1 MSVLPLTGAQTGI
14 WLAQQFEPD
23 SPAYTIGCYVEL
35 SADAA
40 PLAAAVRRAVE
51 EAESLHVVVAE
62 RDGRPVQLP
71 VPPPP
76 GWSPPVLDL
85 TEAQA
90 RAWMTADLN
99 GVADLAAGPLFGHAL
114 LRLGDG
120 RLWWYQRYHHL
131 VTDGFGI
138 LRIIQRAAE
147 LYGGADEPGGDWS
160 LPKLVA
166 ADAAYRASAEHAADR
181 DFWHGRLKGVPDEP
195 ARLVECPPAPAR
207 AIVRRTVEL
216 PAERSDRLRA
226 AAAAMGTRLS
236 RLVIAAVAACLH
248 RTSGE
253 RDVVLGLPVTARARG
268 EDSPALMSNVLPLRL
283 AVRPATTAAE
293 LVAAVAEEVGRLA
306 AHARYRGEDL
316 ARELGRPEGLRSLIG
331 PTVNVMPFHEGIRF
345 GDQPAAIHYLSLG
358 PVSDLSVAVY
368 DRPAG
373 HGLRIDLDADAAVCG
388 EEELAEHERRLL
400 LVLEAMA
407 ERPGLPL
414 GRIDLAAAPPPAPL
428 PDLPALSWT
437 AAFERQA
444 ARTPDKVAVV
454 CESERL
460 TYAELNGR
468 ANRLALALR
477 ARGVG
482 VEDVVAVALPRS
494 ADLVVALLGVMKAG
508 AAYLPLDADHPADR
522 LAFMVADARARLL
535 VSVAGHA
542 EDLPLPRLSLDEL
555 DAEPASDLPDAEPA
569 SDLPDAEPASDLPD
583 AGPGRAAYVIYTSGS
598 TGRPKGVV
606 ITHDGVGALIATAT
620 ERLGVDHTSR
630 IAQFASAGFDVAVW
644 DLVMSLCVG
653 GTLIVVPAER
663 RVAGVEL
670 TGYLAEHRATHMIL
684 PPSLVAALP
693 ADCDLPEGAVLVVG
707 TETVPSEL
715 VARWAEKLRVV
726 VAYGL
731 TEATVNSTLW
741 LAERDWTGPVP
752 IGLPDPGTRCHI
764 LDSALRPVAPG
775 VTGEL
780 YVGGRGLAR
789 GYLGRPGLTAERFVP
804 DPFGAPG
811 DRMYRTGDRARLRAD
826 GNIDFLGREDGQ
838 LKIRGHRIEPGE
850 VESVLMA
857 DPAVAQAAVVAVED
871 HRGAKRLVGYVTG
884 VGDLDAGRLRALAA
898 GALPEHMVPSV
909 IVVMDGALPLT
920 PNGKLDRRALPDPSW
935 TAPAGGA
942 APTTT
947 AERTLA
953 RLFAE
958 VLGLDSVGVHDSFFE
973 LGGDSIVAIQLVNR
987 ARREGLAITPRE
999 VFLHRTVAAL
1009 ARDRAETPAAPVHD
1023 PGVGVATET
1032 PIIAALRERGGPID
1046 GFHQSVVVRL
1056 PGELDPEVLTG
1067 ALQAVLDHHG
1077 MLRARL
1083 RRGGAGWELEVP
1095 PPGAVRAADV
1105 LVRAGSG
1112 TIAEHRARAVERLAP
1127 DEGVMVRAVWLE
1139 AGRRLVLAVHHLV
1152 VDGVSW
1158 RILLD
1163 DLAQAARALS
1173 DGVAVEL
1180 PPVPTSFTRWS
1191 HLRQGAS
1198 PLPEAPSGPPPS
1210 APEPSAS
1217 PTSTLP
1223 AASISEPPAHGTAD
1237 HETSVSGAPVTRGS
1251 GWEPF
1256 GRRPLDPAVD
1266 TAANERSITVTL
1278 PVAHTAPLLTDLPAR
1293 YHGTV
1298 DDVLLTA
1305 LSCALARGRGSV
1317 PVDLEGHGRDGD
1329 ADLTR
1334 AVGWFTTISPVVLDP
1349 CELGG
1354 PATGRAIKQV
1364 KERLRA
1370 APVPGPSAAPVLFNY
1385 LGRFRTGEDV
1395 DWAPADDAEPLT
1407 AGRDPGMPLSH
1418 ELEINA
1424 LVRDGAEGPE
1434 LSATWSWPAGVL
1446 DEAEVA
1452 ELAAAWLEALGALA
1466 DHAAEPG
1473 AGGHTP
1479 SDFPMVALSQEE
1491 IDALGPELE
1500 DVLPVTPLQQGLY
1513 FHSLSDPDVYTVQQI
1528 IELAAPADAAA
1539 LRAALG
1545 RLVERHAPLRA
1556 GFLRRDDGRVAQFVA
1571 RRAPVPWREVH
1582 DEDVAAVAAQELA
1595 RPFDLAAP
1603 PLVRAALVGG
1613 TTLVLTLHHLVAD
1626 GWSVPIMLRE
1636 LLGDHRARVTPYRD
1650 YFTWLLGR
1658 DQEAAREAWRR
1669 ALDGLDEPTL
1679 LAVPEGPSGQVRFEV
1694 GGDLAGWARA
1704 RGLTL
1709 GTVVQGAWGLLLG
1722 RLTGR
1727 YDVVF
1732 GTTVSGRQAEVE
1744 GVESMVGLLVNTVPV
1759 RLAWR
1764 PGDRPGEL
1772 LARLQDAQAE
1782 LLDHQHLGLAEIQ
1795 RPTGFPSLFD
1805 TLVAVENYP
1814 VDGSAEGI
1822 TGVEVRDGSHYPLSL
1837 TVVPGQRV
1845 EFRLDHAIGD
1855 DAARRVA
1862 EGLRRLLEAMV
1873 ADPDV
1878 LVGRLDL
1885 TDPQDAPLV
1894 GEVRDIP
1901 AVTLATAFA
1910 TQAARTPDAPALI
1923 AGTTSAHAGTS
1934 PSEPSSAG
1942 TSPAGVSYVE
1952 ISYAELDRRAADL
1965 ARRLAARGAGPGTFV
1980 AVALPRTA
1988 ELVVALLGVLKS
2000 GAAYVPLDIDYPAER
2015 LAFMLADCGARL
2027 VVSGPEFPTPEG
2039 VERIPVNEPD
2049 PAFAETPPG
2058 EGDPTNRVP
2067 ARDLPDEG
2075 GPGGGGMHGVDPRPA
2090 APGDPA
2096 YLIYTSGSTGRPKG
2110 VVVTHRAVVGHLA
2123 WAQGRFA
2130 MDAADRMLQQ
2140 ASASFDASVWQIFWP
2155 LCSGAAV
2162 VLAEPGGHLDPAYL
2176 ATLMR
2181 DQRVSV
2187 LDIVPSMV
2195 RAFLDTG
2202 EVTADPSWAASLRRV
2217 FGGAEALDADLARR
2231 WRELTGVPVDN
2242 CYGPTEAT
2250 VQVTWQDGHTQAR
2263 PEAGEGPLDG
2273 VGPIGDGVPGGGMVP
2288 IGGPVWNT
2296 RLHVLDVC
2304 LRPAHEGELYIS
2316 GDQLALGYHGH
2327 PSLTGERFVADPY
2340 GPPGTRMYRTG
2351 DLVRRRVDGTL
2362 DFVGR
2367 SDHQVKIHGNRVEL
2381 GEVEARLAGLSG
2393 VAQAVVVAREHG
2405 GATRLVGYAVPGR
2418 GTPLD
2423 GGELRARLAAAL
2435 PAPMVPSAVVVL
2447 DELPLTPNRKI
2458 DRAALPVPDALP
2470 RQVRPPGTAR
2480 EGLFCEIFTEVLGT
2494 AAGVDDDFFAL
2505 GGDSIAAIAVSGRA
2519 RAAGLALSPRDV
2531 FARRTPA
2538 ALAAEADEAREEA
2551 AQGDLL
2557 ELGEEEMARI
2567 RAAGPVPVEDV
2578 WPLSP
2583 LQEGIFFHSSYDSGA
2598 VDVYTSQDVFDFDRP
2613 LDADRL
2619 RASCAA
2625 LLARHPSLR
2634 AAFTSEGLSRPVQV
2648 IGAEVEPPLREV
2660 DLSGLPPAEQ
2670 EEAVSRLLAEDRTR
2684 RFDLARAPLMRL
2696 LLIRLGG
2703 RDKVVLSHHLI
2714 LWDGW
2719 SAWLVLEQLFGDTTS
2734 PENPGDLE
2742 AIAAPENAGDRE
2754 EATGAEEPGGR
2765 LTGVSRPAAGSYRDY
2780 LAWLAG
2786 QAPEAALDA
2795 WGEAL
2800 SGLAEPTLVRPAD
2813 DGLNPAIAVNL
2824 DVVLPAELGD
2834 RLRATARERGLTLN
2848 TLLNTAWGL
2857 VLAATV
2863 GRDDVVFGAAV
2874 AGRPAEVPGVE
2885 GIIGMFLNTVP
2896 VRIAF
2901 DPRESVLGLLRRVQ
2915 DERVALMPYEHLGLG
2930 ELQRRSGHRRLF
2942 DTLFVLRDAGGEE
2955 RMAEFTRRNG
2965 IVGVSGVDA
2974 THYPLT
2980 LVVTQGARLR
2990 VTLSYRPDV
2999 IGTAEA
3005 DRTLERFTAVLDR
3018 LVAAP
3023 DDRVG
3028 ALDLLLDDERAPV
3041 EPSRPLPGAT
3051 VAELLAEQAARTPH
3065 EVALVSREGRL
3076 TYAELDARINRLARL
3091 LLERGAAPEK
3101 VVALAL
3107 PRSADMVVA
3116 LFAVLQ
3122 TGAAYLPLDLEY
3134 PAERLEFML
3143 GDTAPVCVA
3152 TTSAVALPETGV
3164 PRVVLDDQAIAGRLA
3179 ALPPD
3184 EPADAERPRFA
3195 RGLPYRLEHPAYVI
3209 YTSGSTGRPKGV
3221 VTPYRG
3227 LTNMQFNH
3235 REAIFE
3241 PAIAAAGGRRLRIA
3255 HTVSFAFDMSW
3266 EELLWLVEG
3275 HEVHVC
3281 DENLRRDA
3289 EALVAYCDRERVD
3302 VVNVTPTYAHH
3313 LIEEGLL
3320 DGHRPS
3326 LVLLGGE
3333 AVAETVWTAL
3343 RDTPGTFGYNLYG
3356 PTEYTINTLGAST
3369 RDSATSTVG
3378 RPIWNTRVYVLDR
3391 ALRPVPP
3398 GTPGELYISG
3408 AGLARGYHR
3417 RPGLTA
3423 ASFVADPY
3431 GARPG
3436 ALMYRT
3442 GDLVRQRPDGNLD
3455 FLGRTDDQVKIRGHR
3470 VEPGE
3475 VAAALEEHPQVSH
3488 AAVVADGD
3496 HRLLGYV
3503 VLHDR
3508 TADLT
3513 ALRLSLKA
3521 RLPGYMVPAALVAVD
3536 RLPLTVN
3543 GKLDV
3548 RALPR
3553 PAVSG
3558 GGAARPPG
3566 SARERVL
3573 CELFADLLGVEQVGV
3588 DDDFFDLGGHSLL
3601 ATRLVSRARAALGA
3615 ELAIRDLFE
3624 APTVAE
3630 LAARLTVEERRPALT
3645 PAAVRPAEPPLSFA
3659 QQRLWLIEQL
3669 EGPSALYNFPLVMRL
3684 SGELDLEALE
3694 AALGDLAVR
3703 HEALRTLVVERE
3715 GRPFQHVLPAERAR
3729 PALEPVDGP
3738 LEAFLGRPFD
3748 LATEPPLRAGVV
3760 RLGPREHVVALLLHH
3775 ITTDEWSD
3783 GPFLRD
3789 LSAAYAARRAGRAP
3803 AWEPL
3808 PVQYVDYT
3816 LWQRSLLGDRCDP
3829 GSLAARQLAYWAEA
3843 LRGAPEQLDLPVDRP
3858 HQARPSAAGAQLAV
3872 ELDPEACER
3881 LRGLAQRAGASM
3893 FMVCH
3898 AAVAALLHRMGA
3910 GDDLPLGAPISG
3922 RTDEAVDDLVG
3933 FFVNTLVLRAD
3944 LSGEPSFAE
3953 LLDRVRERDL
3963 AAFSHQDV
3971 PFEAVVEELNPVRSP
3986 DRNPLFQVMVGYR
3999 NRTGD
4004 DFTLAGLEVLPY
4016 PFEVTTAK
4024 FDLVFTFV
4032 EGEEGIACVIEYRT
4046 ELFDGSTIAALGER
4060 LSGLVAAVAAD
4071 PSRPVGSIE
4080 VLVEGERER
4089 VLTGFNATDRPVTE
4103 ESLPAMFGRM
4113 VAERPDAIAV
4123 VDPSRPVTRSGPS
4136 STHGARS
4143 VTHDEA
4149 AAHEG
4154 EQAVPHGDAAAD
4166 STGAAPCGGVAA
4178 ADGARS
4184 LTYAELDALSDRVA
4198 GLLAGQGVRAESV
4211 VGVALPRSVES
4222 VATMIAAAKLGA
4234 AFLPLDL
4241 AHPADRLAYMVADSG
4256 AKVVVAAAPI
4266 DGLDVL
4272 LLDLDRLP
4280 EEPAPVRPVVGRDQ
4294 AAYVIYTSGSTGRPK
4309 GVVVPHQGLAS
4320 LVATAVDRMGLTPD
4334 SRVLHF
4340 ASIGFD
4346 VTVFELCMALC
4357 HGGTLVIV
4365 PDEARVPGRE
4375 LTDFMTAQRIT
4386 HAILPP
4392 SLVAALPDGCAP
4404 PEGCTVLVGTET
4416 VPPGVIERWAGRLR
4430 LMAAYGLTEA
4440 TVNSTL
4446 WAARPDW
4453 KGAVPIGVPDPNTRA
4468 YVLDAH
4474 LRPVPPGV
4482 QGELYIAGHGLAR
4495 GYLGR
4500 EALTAER
4507 FVACPFGPT
4516 GSRMYR
4522 TGDRARWRADGSLD
4536 FLGRADDQVKI
4547 RGFRIEP
4554 GEVVAAMTRHPAVAH
4569 AAVVVDTT
4577 GPEPRLVGYA
4587 VPANPP
4593 PATPEPRPTAVPGS
4607 VETRASTAGSSAE
4620 MRGATA
4626 PDSAD
4631 ARGTAARDVTQARGS
4646 TAPDFAGV
4654 RGGAGVPDPA
4664 QVRAHVAALLPPAMV
4679 PAVVVVLDGPL
4690 PLTPNGK
4697 LDRAALPS
4705 PDWSALTG
4713 TSRPRTGRQRM
4724 LAELFAEVLG
4734 LPEVGVHDNFFELGG
4749 HSMSAMRLIGRI
4761 RTLLGIPLTLRAVFD
4776 ATTVAALSDKLSEN
4790 TSAGP
4795 AEEAGEGASNNLS
4808 EGAGDGSGRNL
4819 SGDLRESKGGGLSA
4833 GWGDSA
4839 GAGGRRTGLRRRVL
4853 PAAPVQEWQWLR
4865 YGHGRPYDMAFVLR
4879 SPVAG
4884 AAATA
4889 LADLAA
4895 RHEPLRTALATR
4907 NGRLVQEPAAQW
4919 LEFVEVG
4926 DLDEALSTLAT
4937 EPADLDGRPPLRA
4950 RLLTDTSGGSALLL
4964 TMHYL
4969 GVDEWSV
4976 VPLLRDFGTA
4986 YQARLEGV
4994 APAWDPLPVTY
5005 AEYTRWAHESAADD
5019 ELAYWRQ
5026 TLSGVPRELALPY
5039 DAAGGHGQ
5047 GRRGDFVPVAFDAG
5061 LQAGVDRL
5069 AAGNGCSRF
5078 MVLHAAFATLLT
5090 KRGAGTDL
5098 PIASLVAGRPE
5109 EELADLVGCFFNTVI
5124 LRTDTSGAPSFRGL
5138 LSRVRETNL
5147 SALDRQD
5154 VPYARVARALGLGAP
5169 QVMLVHH
5176 EQADLGELVFE
5187 QLPTGSLNADLTL
5200 SYFEPSGDA
5209 PVVCLLEYATDLFD
5223 RSTIQSLADD
5233 LIRILTT
5240 ETS

>member
-1 MSVLPLTGAQTGI
+1 MSVLPLTGAQRGI

-35 SADAA
+35 PAAPPADASV
-40 PLAAAVRRAVE
+40 LASAVRRAVE

-62 RDGRPVQLP
+62 RGDGPVQTP
-71 VPPPP
+71 APPPA
-76 GWSPPVLDL
+76 GWSPPVLEL
-85 TEAQA
+85 TEARA
-90 RAWMTADLN
+90 RAWMAADMAT
-99 GVADLAAGPLFGHAL
+99 VADLATGPLYGHAL
-114 LRLGDG
+114 LRLDDG

-147 LYGGADEPGGDWS
+147 LYGGAKGSAGDWS
-160 LPKLVA
+160 LEGLVA
-166 ADAAYRASAEHAADR
+166 ADTAYRASAEHAADR

-195 ARLVECPPAPAR
+195 ARLVECTPVPAR
-207 AIVRRTVEL
+207 DAVRRTVEL
-216 PAERSDRLRA
+216 SVEHSDLLRE

-236 RLVIAAVAACLH
+236 RLAIAAVGAYLH
-248 RTSGE
+248 RSSGE
-253 RDVVLGLPVTARARG
+253 RDIVLGLPVTARRRG

-283 AVRPATTAAE
+283 AVRQATTAAE
-293 LVAAVAEEVGRLA
+293 LVAAVADEIGRLA

-316 ARELGRPEGLRSLIG
+316 ARELGHPEGLRSLIG

-345 GDQPAAIHYLSLG
+345 GESAAAIHYLSLG

-373 HGLRIDLDADAAVCG
+373 HGLRIDLDADASVCG
-388 EEELAEHERRLL
+388 QEELAEHERRLL

-407 ERPGLPL
+407 ERPHLPL
-414 GRIDLAAAPPPAPL
+414 GRIELSTAPPLAPL

-437 AAFERQA
+437 SAFEQQA
-444 ARTPDKVAVV
+444 ERTPGKVAVV

-468 ANRLALALR
+468 ANALAHLLR
-477 ARGVG
+477 ARGIG
-482 VEDVVAVALPRS
+482 VEDVVAVVVPRS

-508 AAYLPLDADHPADR
+508 AAYLPLDPDHPADR
-522 LAFMVADARARLL
+522 LTFMVRDARARLV

-542 EDLPLPRLSLDEL
+542 EELPLPRLLMDEL
-555 DAEPASDLPDAEPA
+555 GPEPAPN
-569 SDLPDAEPASDLPD
+569 LPD
-583 AGPGRAAYVIYTSGS
+583 AGGDRAAYVIYTSGS

-606 ITHDGVGALIATAT
+606 VTHDGVGALIATAT
-620 ERLGVDHTSR
+620 GRLGVDDTSR
-630 IAQFASAGFDVAVW
+630 VAQFASAGFDVAVW
-644 DLVMSLCVG
+644 DLIMSLCVG
-653 GTLIVVPAER
+653 GTLVVVPAER

-670 TGYLAEHRATHMIL
+670 TGYLAEHRVTHMIL

-693 ADCDLPEGAVLVVG
+693 AECELPEGAVLVVG

-715 VARWAEKLRVV
+715 VARWAERLRIV

-731 TEATVNSTLW
+731 TEASVNSTLW
-741 LAERDWTGPVP
+741 QAEKGWRGPVP

-811 DRMYRTGDRARLRAD
+811 ERMYRTGDRARLRPD

-857 DPAVAQAAVVAVED
+857 DPSVAQAAVVAVED

-884 VGDLDAGRLRALAA
+884 SGDLDAGRLRGRAA
-898 GALPEHMVPSV
+898 SALPEHMVPSA
-909 IVVMDGALPLT
+909 IVVMEGPLPLT

-935 TAPAGGA
+935 TAPVGGA
-942 APTTT
+942 APSTP

-953 RLFAE
+953 RVFAE
-958 VLGLDSVGVHDSFFE
+958 VLGLESVGVHDSFFE

-987 ARREGLAITPRE
+987 ARREGLALTPRE
-999 VFLHRTVAAL
+999 IFLHRTVAAL
-1009 ARDRAETPAAPVHD
+1009 ARGRTQTSAAPAHD
-1023 PGVGVATET
+1023 PGVGLAAET
-1032 PIIAALRERGGPID
+1032 PIVAALRRRGGPID

-1056 PGELDPEVLTG
+1056 PGELDLEVLVG

-1083 RRGGAGWELEVP
+1083 LGSDEGWELEVP
-1095 PPGAVRAADV
+1095 PPGSVRAGDV
-1105 LVRAGSG
+1105 LSRAGSG
-1112 TIAEHRARAVERLAP
+1112 TVAAHRARAAARLDPRA
-1127 DEGVMVRAVWLE
+1127 GVMLRAVWLE
-1139 AGRRLVLAVHHLV
+1139 AERRLVLVVHHLV
-1152 VDGVSW
+1152 VDGISW

-1173 DGVAVEL
+1173 DGAHVEL
-1180 PPVPTSFTRWS
+1180 PPVATSFTRWS
-1191 HLRQGAS
+1191 HLRESDPAS
-1198 PLPEAPSGPPPS
+1198 GGVVGPP
-1210 APEPSAS
+1210 
-1217 PTSTLP
+1217 
-1223 AASISEPPAHGTAD
+1223 AAGDP
-1237 HETSVSGAPVTRGS
+1237 GAGS

-1256 GRRPLDPAVD
+1256 GLRALDASLD
-1266 TAANERSITVTL
+1266 TAAGERSLTVCL
-1278 PVAHTAPLLTDLPAR
+1278 PVAKTAPLLAELPAR

-1305 LSCALARGRGSV
+1305 LAHALSRGRRDPV
-1317 PVDLEGHGRDGD
+1317 QVDLEGHGRDGD

-1334 AVGWFTTISPVVLDP
+1334 TIGWFTTIAPVVLDP
-1349 CELGG
+1349 LELGDA
-1354 PATGRAIKQV
+1354 PTTGGAIKRV

-1370 APVPGPSAAPVLFNY
+1370 VPAQGRPAGSILFNY
-1385 LGRFRTGEDV
+1385 LGRFRSGEGA

-1418 ELEINA
+1418 PLEINA

-1446 DEAEVA
+1446 ADADVA
-1452 ELAAAWLEALGALA
+1452 DLAQGWLEALGALA
-1466 DHAAEPG
+1466 VHAGEPG

-1500 DVLPVTPLQQGLY
+1500 DVLPATPLQQGLY
-1513 FHSLSDPDVYTVQQI
+1513 FHSLSDPGVYTVQQV
-1528 IELAAPADAAA
+1528 IELAGPADADA
-1539 LRAALG
+1539 LRAALR

-1556 GFLRRDDGRVAQFVA
+1556 GFLRGDDGRVTQFVV
-1571 RRAPVPWREVH
+1571 RDAPVPWREVH
-1582 DEDVAAVAAQELA
+1582 DQDVETVAAQELA
-1595 RPFDLAAP
+1595 RPFDPAEP
-1603 PLVRAALVGG
+1603 PLLRAALVGG
-1613 TTLVLTLHHLVAD
+1613 STLVLTLHHLVAD

-1658 DQEAAREAWRR
+1658 DREAAREAWRR
-1669 ALDGLDEPTL
+1669 ALDRLEGPTL
-1679 LAVPEGPSGQVRFEV
+1679 LAPQEGPGGQVRFEV
-1694 GGDLAGWARA
+1694 GGLLPWAWS

-1709 GTVVQGAWGLLLG
+1709 GTVAQGAWGLLLG
-1722 RLTGR
+1722 RLTGGH
-1727 YDVVF
+1727 DVVF
-1732 GTTVSGRQAEVE
+1732 GSTVSGRQADLD

-1764 PGDRPGEL
+1764 PDDRPAEL
-1772 LARLQDAQAE
+1772 LARLQDEQAD

-1795 RPTGFPSLFD
+1795 RLTGFTGLFD

-1814 VDGSAEGI
+1814 IEGDI
-1822 TGVEVRDGSHYPLSL
+1822 QGIAGVEVRDGSHYPLSL
-1837 TVVPGQRV
+1837 TVVPGERV
-1845 EFRLDHAIGD
+1845 EFRLDHTIGEQ
-1855 DAARRVA
+1855 AALRIA
-1862 EGLRRLLEAMV
+1862 EGLRRLLEAII
-1873 ADPDV
+1873 ADPG
-1878 LVGRLDL
+1878 LPVGRIDL
-1885 TDPQDAPLV
+1885 AGPEGAPLV
-1894 GEVRDIP
+1894 GAVREVPP
-1901 AVTLATAFA
+1901 ATLAGAFA
-1910 TQAARTPDAPALI
+1910 AQAARTPEATALI
-1923 AGTTSAHAGTS
+1923 SHAELS
-1934 PSEPSSAG
+1934 HAEL
-1942 TSPAGVSYVE
+1942 
-1952 ISYAELDRRAADL
+1952 SYAELERRAERL
-1965 ARRLAARGAGPGTFV
+1965 ARRLAARGAGPGSFV
-1980 AVALPRTA
+1980 AVALPRSP
-1988 ELVVALLGVLKS
+1988 ELVVALLGVLKA
-2000 GAAYVPLDIDYPAER
+2000 GAAYVPLDPGYPAER
-2015 LAFMLADCGARL
+2015 LAFMLSDSGARL
-2027 VVSGPEFPTPEG
+2027 VVGG
-2039 VERIPVNEPD
+2039 RD
-2049 PAFAETPPG
+2049 LTPP
-2058 EGDPTNRVP
+2058 
-2067 ARDLPDEG
+2067 
-2075 GPGGGGMHGVDPRPA
+2075 HGVTRITLDESVPLEEVSSGGADGDAPRA
-2090 APGDPA
+2090 ASPDDPA

-2110 VVVTHRAVVGHLA
+2110 VVVTHRAIVSHLA
-2123 WAQGRFA
+2123 WAQGEFA
-2130 MDAADRMLQQ
+2130 MDASDRMLQQ
-2140 ASASFDASVWQIFWP
+2140 ASAGFDASVWQIFWP

-2176 ATLMR
+2176 ATLIR
-2181 DQRVSV
+2181 QQRVSV

-2195 RAFLDTG
+2195 RAFLGTE

-2217 FGGAEALDADLARR
+2217 FGGAEALDADLADR

-2250 VQVTWQDGHTQAR
+2250 VQVTWQDGSAR
-2263 PEAGEGPLDG
+2263 PASPALEAARVAGAT
-2273 VGPIGDGVPGGGMVP
+2273 VP

-2296 RLHVLDVC
+2296 RLYVLDVC
-2304 LRPAHEGELYIS
+2304 LRPAHQGELYVA
-2316 GDQLALGYHGH
+2316 GDQLALGYHGRAA
-2327 PSLTGERFVADPY
+2327 LTSGRFVADPY

-2351 DLVRRRVDGTL
+2351 DLVRRRADGAL

-2367 SDHQVKIHGNRVEL
+2367 TDHQVKIHGNRVEL
-2381 GEVEARLAGLSG
+2381 GEVEARLARLRG
-2393 VAQAVVVAREHG
+2393 VAEAVVVAREHG
-2405 GATRLVGYAVPGR
+2405 GATRLVGYAVPEG
-2418 GTPLD
+2418 GTVED
-2423 GGELRARLAAAL
+2423 GGEVRAALASVL

-2447 DELPLTPNRKI
+2447 ERLPLTPNGKV

-2470 RQVRPPGTAR
+2470 RQVRAPGTAR
-2480 EGLFCEIFTEVLGT
+2480 ERLFCEIFTEVLGVE
-2494 AAGVDDDFFAL
+2494 AGADDDFFAL

-2519 RAAGLALSPRDV
+2519 RAAGLAVSPRDV
-2531 FARRTPA
+2531 FARRTPS
-2538 ALAAEADEAREEA
+2538 ALAEGAREVGEERA
-2551 AQGDLL
+2551 RPGLL
-2557 ELGEEEMARI
+2557 GLGEEEMELV
-2567 RAAGPVPVEDV
+2567 RAAGDVAVEDV

-2583 LQEGIFFHSSYDSGA
+2583 LQEGIFFHSSYDAGA

-2613 LDADRL
+2613 LDAGRL

-2625 LLARHPSLR
+2625 LLARHASLR
-2634 AAFTSEGLSRPVQV
+2634 AAFTAEGLPRPVQV
-2648 IGAEVEPPLREV
+2648 IRAEVEPPLREV

-2670 EEAVSRLLAEDRTR
+2670 EEAVAALLAEDRTR
-2684 RFDLARAPLMRL
+2684 RFDLAEAPLMRL

-2703 RDKVVLSHHLI
+2703 RDRVVLTHHLI

-2719 SAWLVLEQLFGDTTS
+2719 SAWLVLEQLFDGLADTAS
-2734 PENPGDLE
+2734 PAGPSGLADGASPDRPSGRAGQAGQDGPSGLPG
-2742 AIAAPENAGDRE
+2742 AA
-2754 EATGAEEPGGR
+2754 GA
-2765 LTGVSRPAAGSYRDY
+2765 AASGSYRDY

-2786 QAPEAALDA
+2786 QPPQAALAA

-2813 DGLNPAIAVNL
+2813 DGLSPAIAVNL
-2824 DVVLPAELGD
+2824 DVVLPAGLCD
-2834 RLRATARERGLTLN
+2834 LLRATARDRGLTLN
-2848 TLLNTAWGL
+2848 TLLNTAWAL
-2857 VLAATV
+2857 VLSAAV

-2885 GIIGMFLNTVP
+2885 DIIGMFLNTVP

-2930 ELQRRSGHRRLF
+2930 ELQRHSGHRRLF

-2955 RMAEFTRRNG
+2955 RMAVFTHRNG

-2999 IGTAEA
+2999 IGGDEA
-3005 DRTLERFTAVLDR
+3005 HRTLERFTTVLKR
-3018 LVAAP
+3018 LIASP
-3023 DDRVG
+3023 HDRVG
-3028 ALDLLLDDERAPV
+3028 ALDLLLDDERSRADS
-3041 EPSRPLPGAT
+3041 SRPLPPAT
-3051 VAELLAEQAARTPH
+3051 VAELLAEQAARTPC
-3065 EVALVSREGRL
+3065 EVALVSREGSL
-3076 TYAELDARINRLARL
+3076 TYAELGARINRLARL
-3091 LLERGAAPEK
+3091 LLQHGAAPEQ

-3134 PAERLEFML
+3134 PAERLEFMI
-3143 GDTAPVCVA
+3143 GDTSPVCVV

-3164 PRVVLDDQAIAGRLA
+3164 PRVVLDDQATARRLA
-3179 ALPPD
+3179 ALPSC
-3184 EPADAERPRFA
+3184 EPADDERPRFA
-3195 RGLPYRLEHPAYVI
+3195 RGLPHRLDHPAYVI

-3241 PAIAAAGGRRLRIA
+3241 PTIAAAGGRRLRVA

-3275 HEVHVC
+3275 HEVHIC

-3320 DGHRPS
+3320 EGHRPA

-3343 RDTPGTFGYNLYG
+3343 RDTQGTFGYNLYG

-3369 RDSATSTVG
+3369 HDSPTPTVG

-3391 ALRPVPP
+3391 ALRQVPP

-3431 GARPG
+3431 GMRPG

-3442 GDLVRQRPDGNLD
+3442 GDLVRLRPDGNLD

-3488 AAVVADGD
+3488 AAVVADGG

-3503 VLHDR
+3503 VLHDEA
-3508 TADLT
+3508 ADLA

-3521 RLPGYMVPAALVAVD
+3521 RLPGYMVPAALVAVG

-3553 PAVSG
+3553 PAVTG

-3573 CELFADLLGVEQVGV
+3573 CELFADLLGVEHVGV

-3630 LAARLTVEERRPALT
+3630 LAARVTLSRRRPALT
-3645 PAAVRPAEPPLSFA
+3645 PASTRPDEPPLSFA

-3669 EGPSALYNFPLVMRL
+3669 EGASALYNFPLVMRL
-3684 SGELDLEALE
+3684 RGELDLEALG
-3694 AALGDLAVR
+3694 AAMADLSAR

-3715 GRPFQHVLPAERAR
+3715 GRPFQRVLPAERAR
-3729 PALEPVDGP
+3729 PALELVEGS
-3738 LEAFLGRPFD
+3738 LESFLERPFD
-3748 LATEPPLRAGVV
+3748 LAAEPPLRAGVV
-3760 RLGPREHVVALLLHH
+3760 RLGPHEHVVALLLHH
-3775 ITTDEWSD
+3775 IATDEWSD

-3789 LSAAYAARRAGRAP
+3789 LSAAYAARREGRAP
-3803 AWEPL
+3803 SWEPL

-3816 LWQRSLLGDRCDP
+3816 LWQRELLGDRSDP
-3829 GSLAARQLAYWAEA
+3829 ESLAARQLAYWGQT
-3843 LRGAPEQLDLPVDRP
+3843 LRGAPERLDLPVDRP
-3858 HQARPSAAGAQLAV
+3858 HQARPSPAGARLAV
-3872 ELDPEACER
+3872 ELGPETCGR
-3881 LRGLAQRAGASM
+3881 LRALAQRAGASM

-3922 RTDEAVDDLVG
+3922 RTDEAMDDLVG

-3953 LLDRVRERDL
+3953 LLDRVRELDL

-3999 NRTGD
+3999 NRAGD
-4004 DFTLAGLEVLPY
+4004 DFALEGLEVLPH
-4016 PFEVTTAK
+4016 PFEVTTAT
-4024 FDLVFTFV
+4024 FDLVFSFV
-4032 EGEEGIACVIEYRT
+4032 EGEGLTCVIEYRT
-4046 ELFDGSTIAALGER
+4046 ELFDRSTIASLGER
-4060 LSGLVAAVAAD
+4060 LAALVAEVAAD
-4071 PSRPVGSIE
+4071 PSRPVGSVE
-4080 VLVEGERER
+4080 VLVGGERER
-4089 VLTGFNATDRPVTE
+4089 VLTGFNGTDRPVTE
-4103 ESLPAMFGRM
+4103 ESLPALFGRM
-4113 VAERPDAIAV
+4113 AAERPDAVAIVDHSPAV
-4123 VDPSRPVTRSGPS
+4123 
-4136 STHGARS
+4136 
-4143 VTHDEA
+4143 
-4149 AAHEG
+4149 
-4154 EQAVPHGDAAAD
+4154 
-4166 STGAAPCGGVAA
+4166 TGGGQTAG
-4178 ADGARS
+4178 DGARS
-4184 LTYAELDALSDRVA
+4184 LTYAELDALSDRVSS
-4198 GLLAGQGVRAESV
+4198 LLAEHGVRAESV

-4222 VATMIAAAKLGA
+4222 VATMIAVTKLGA

-4256 AKVVVAAAPI
+4256 ARVVVAAAPI

-4272 LLDLDRLP
+4272 LLDPRHLP
-4280 EEPAPVRPVVGRDQ
+4280 GGPAPARPAVTRDQ

-4320 LVATAVDRMGLTPD
+4320 LLATAVDRMGLTPD

-4357 HGGTLVIV
+4357 HGGTLVLI

-4375 LTDFMTAQRIT
+4375 LTDFMTRQRIT

-4392 SLVAALPDGCAP
+4392 SLVAALPEGCSL

-4446 WAARPDW
+4446 WEARPGW
-4453 KGAVPIGVPDPNTRA
+4453 TGAVPIGVPDPNTRA
-4468 YVLDAH
+4468 YVLDDR

-4482 QGELYIAGHGLAR
+4482 GGELYIAGDGLAR

-4500 EALTAER
+4500 AALTAER
-4507 FVACPFGPT
+4507 FVACPFGPP

-4554 GEVVAAMTRHPAVAH
+4554 GEVAAAMTRHPSVAH
-4569 AAVVVDTT
+4569 AAVVVDTG

-4587 VPANPP
+4587 VPAGPP
-4593 PATPEPRPTAVPGS
+4593 E
-4607 VETRASTAGSSAE
+4607 GSS
-4620 MRGATA
+4620 
-4626 PDSAD
+4626 
-4631 ARGTAARDVTQARGS
+4631 QARG
-4646 TAPDFAGV
+4646 AL
-4654 RGGAGVPDPA
+4654 DPS
-4664 QVRAHVAALLPPAMV
+4664 QVRAHVAGLLPAAMV
-4679 PAVVVVLDGPL
+4679 PSVVVVLEGPL

-4705 PDWSALTG
+4705 PDWSALAG
-4713 TSRPRTGRQRM
+4713 GSRPGTGGQRV

-4761 RTLLGIPLTLRAVFD
+4761 RTRFDTRLSLRAVFD
-4776 ATTVAALSDKLSEN
+4776 APTVAALADRLAADTLESLDE
-4790 TSAGP
+4790 SARTGR
-4795 AEEAGEGASNNLS
+4795 EAGEGA
-4808 EGAGDGSGRNL
+4808 
-4819 SGDLRESKGGGLSA
+4819 GGG
-4833 GWGDSA
+4833 
-4839 GAGGRRTGLRRRVL
+4839 GGRRVPRRRAL
-4853 PAAPVQEWQWLR
+4853 PAAPAQEWQWTR
-4865 YGHGRPYDMAFVLR
+4865 QGEGRPYDMAFALR
-4879 SPVAG
+4879 SPVQG
-4884 AAATA
+4884 AASAA
-4889 LADLAA
+4889 LADVAA
-4895 RHEPLRTALATR
+4895 RHEPLRTAVAMR

-4919 LEFVEVG
+4919 LELVG
-4926 DLDEALSTLAT
+4926 VDDLDEALHTLAA
-4937 EPADLDGRPPLRA
+4937 EPADLEGRPPLRA
-4950 RLLTDTSGGSALLL
+4950 RLLTDPSGGSALLL

-4976 VPLLRDFGTA
+4976 VPLLRDFATA
-4986 YQARLEGV
+4986 YQARTEGL
-4994 APAWDPLPVTY
+4994 APAWEPLPFGY
-5005 AEYTRWAHESAADD
+5005 ADYTRWAHETDD
-5019 ELAYWRQ
+5019 GGQLAYWRRA
-5026 TLSGVPRELALPY
+5026 LSGLPRELALPY
-5039 DAAGGHGQ
+5039 DRAGSNGTARTDGAP
-5047 GRRGDFVPVAFDAG
+5047 RRGDFLRVALDEE
-5061 LQAGVDRL
+5061 LQAGIDRL
-5069 AAGNGCSRF
+5069 AAETGVSRF
-5078 MVLHAAFATLLT
+5078 MVLHAALAALLT
-5090 KRGAGTDL
+5090 ARGAGTDL
-5098 PIASLVAGRPE
+5098 PIASLVAGRAE
-5109 EELADLVGCFFNTVI
+5109 EGLADLVGCFFNAVV
-5124 LRTDTSGAPSFRGL
+5124 LRTDTSGEPGFREL
-5138 LSRVRETNL
+5138 LARVRETDL
-5147 SALDRQD
+5147 AALDRQD
-5154 VPYARVARALGLGAP
+5154 VAFDRVARALGLAAP

-5176 EQADLGELVFE
+5176 EQADLGGLVFE
-5187 QLPTGSLNADLTL
+5187 QIPTGALLADLTL
-5200 SYFEPSGDA
+5200 SYFEPRGDA
-5209 PVVCLLEYATDLFD
+5209 PVVCLLEYATGLFD

-5233 LIRILTT
+5233 LVRILTT
-5240 ETS
+5240 ETRRDA